1 MSKVTILQGDA
12 LTVLRTLPA
21 ESVHCIVTSPPYFGL
36 RDYGVSG
43 QIGLEASIEEYIA
56 ALVGV
61 FREARR
67 VLRADGTCWINL
79 GDSYAGSWGAQ
90 GRQGKTGELAGRTA
104 CAARQI
110 AVAAKKEH
118 GTGSLRNEPGL
129 KPKDL
134 CMIPARVALAL
145 QADGWWI
152 RSDIVWAKPNPMPES
167 VTDRPTKAH
176 EYVFLLAKSE
186 RYYYDNEAIKEP
198 ASDPR
203 GCLRFK
209 PDRAVA
215 MGRKARGNE
224 RAENYNTIP
233 RSIDRNRRSVWTIAT
248 RPYSEAHFAT
258 FPPELPEVCIK
269 AGTSEK
275 GCCPQCGA
283 SWKRQT
289 KSRRL
294 VDGKEERHDAWA
306 RPDEPRRLGA
316 EGVGH
321 WRTTTETIT
330 TGWGPGCS
338 CNAGPPIPC
347 TVLDPFFG
355 AGTTGMVA
363 ARLLRDAIGIE
374 LNPRYCKMAARR
386 IRRDGGMF
394 VSVSEEGERA

>member
-56 ALVGV
+56 ALVEV
-61 FREARR
+61 FREVRR
-67 VLRADGTCWINL
+67 VLRDDGTCWINL
-79 GDSYAGSWGAQ
+79 GDSYAGSGMTGGTNSKETGKRIGRMFQ
-90 GRQGKTGELAGRTA
+90 GNRRDTL
-104 CAARQI
+104 
-110 AVAAKKEH
+110 
-118 GTGSLRNEPGL
+118 PGL

-145 QADGWWI
+145 QADGWWL
-152 RSDIVWAKPNPMPES
+152 RSDIVWHKPNPMPES

-176 EYVFLLAKSE
+176 EYVYLLTKSE
-186 RYYYDNEAIKEP
+186 RYYYDAEAVKKEATTHLHDKRYGP
-198 ASDPR
+198 QAPGRDRKQEPWNQA
-203 GCLRFK
+203 GPYKPHKGFK
-209 PDRAVA
+209 TLDTTQ
-215 MGRKARGNE
+215 G
-224 RAENYNTIP
+224 
-233 RSIDRNRRSVWTIAT
+233 RNRRSVWTIAT
-248 RPYSEAHFAT
+248 KPYSEAHFAT
-258 FPPELPEVCIK
+258 FPPELPEICIK